1 MTEKRARIRQGRALL
16 WSLGIVLYFAVATV
30 WLPSALLQSSLLAG
44 AERNVADLVVLAVW
58 GAGLGF
64 GMWGLRRAQDREWI

>member
-1 MTEKRARIRQGRALL
+1 MTEKRVQIRHGRALL

-30 WLPSALLQSSLLAG
+30 WLPAALLRSSLLAG